1 MNQWLDWL
9 RLDRRLSIT
18 AKFALAFGMLLLLIA
33 QVAITGFS
41 SLNVVV
47 RETDAV
53 IVNSVKVQQLV
64 GEMNSALKDARLV
77 ERDFFFYWQVIGFN
91 QAKDTYVS
99 QFENH
104 ISAVI
109 AAGGRLQD
117 LLNRSSM
124 ALRQS
129 NQNVRS
135 YLEVVEDYARNFRQ
149 ALQIIGDLNLENVGK
164 LAELNLLSRRIQ
176 EQLRLAESQDLVTAY
191 QDFQNIVRSYVAI
204 KQENALNTVIQRLQ
218 KLRESTLSMIRST
231 ERPRFEQL
239 LTSYEKT
246 IRDIFQ
252 AITEIDGKLQGL
264 NEQTQPLSQN
274 LLNIADQEVARARLQ
289 IDQINDRSRILLI
302 ISAGGAL
309 MVAWMIAQLFLAA
322 LRTVQVEK
330 SKSEQLLLNILPSPI
345 AERLKRKTETIA
357 DSFPSVT
364 VMFADLVG
372 FTQLS
377 ERMSPIELV
386 EMLNVIFSE
395 FDYLAEKYGLEK
407 IKTIGDAYMVV
418 GGLPVYREDHL
429 EAIAHMALAMRKNIS
444 QYAKETGLPFEIRI
458 GINTGPVVAGVIGTR
473 KYIYDLWGDTVN
485 IASRME
491 SQGIAGCIQVTEVAY
506 RLLKDQFAFTERG
519 WVDIKGKG
527 QMRCYILN
535 GLLDGSNES

>member
-91 QAKDTYVS
+91 QARDTYVS

-104 ISAVI
+104 ISAVT

-117 LLNRSSM
+117 LLNQSSM

-149 ALQIIGDLNLENVGK
+149 ALQIIGELNLENVGK

-176 EQLRLAESQDLVTAY
+176 EQLRLTESQDLVTAY
-191 QDFQNIVRSYVAI
+191 QDFQNIVRSYVAT
-204 KQENALNTVIQRLQ
+204 KQDNALNIVIQGLQ
-218 KLRESTLSMIRST
+218 KLRERTLSTIRTT

-239 LTSYEKT
+239 LTSYEKI

-252 AITEIDGKLQGL
+252 TITEIDGKLRGL

-274 LLNIADQEVARARLQ
+274 LLNIANQEVIRARLQ

-429 EAIAHMALAMRKNIS
+429 EAIAHMALAMRENIS
-444 QYAKETGLPFEIRI
+444 RYAKETGLPFEIRI

-535 GLLDGSNES
+535 GLLNGSNEN

>member
-91 QAKDTYVS
+91 QARDTYVS

-117 LLNRSSM
+117 LLNQSSM

-149 ALQIIGDLNLENVGK
+149 ALQIIGELNLENVGK

-176 EQLRLAESQDLVTAY
+176 EQLRLTESQDLVTAY
-191 QDFQNIVRSYVAI
+191 QDFQNIVRSYVAT
-204 KQENALNTVIQRLQ
+204 NTN
-218 KLRESTLSMIRST
+218 S
-231 ERPRFEQL
+231 
-239 LTSYEKT
+239 
-246 IRDIFQ
+246 
-252 AITEIDGKLQGL
+252 
-264 NEQTQPLSQN
+264 
-274 LLNIADQEVARARLQ
+274 
-289 IDQINDRSRILLI
+289 
-302 ISAGGAL
+302 
-309 MVAWMIAQLFLAA
+309 
-322 LRTVQVEK
+322 
-330 SKSEQLLLNILPSPI
+330 
-345 AERLKRKTETIA
+345 LK
-357 DSFPSVT
+357 F
-364 VMFADLVG
+364 G
-372 FTQLS
+372 
-377 ERMSPIELV
+377 
-386 EMLNVIFSE
+386 
-395 FDYLAEKYGLEK
+395 
-407 IKTIGDAYMVV
+407 
-418 GGLPVYREDHL
+418 YR
-429 EAIAHMALAMRKNIS
+429 
-444 QYAKETGLPFEIRI
+444 
-458 GINTGPVVAGVIGTR
+458 
-473 KYIYDLWGDTVN
+473 
-485 IASRME
+485 
-491 SQGIAGCIQVTEVAY
+491 
-506 RLLKDQFAFTERG
+506 
-519 WVDIKGKG
+519 
-527 QMRCYILN
+527 
-535 GLLDGSNES
+535 

>member
-1 MNQWLDWL
+1 M
-9 RLDRRLSIT
+9 
-18 AKFALAFGMLLLLIA
+18 
-33 QVAITGFS
+33 
-41 SLNVVV
+41 
-47 RETDAV
+47 
-53 IVNSVKVQQLV
+53 
-64 GEMNSALKDARLV
+64 
-77 ERDFFFYWQVIGFN
+77 
-91 QAKDTYVS
+91 
-99 QFENH
+99 ENWYK
-104 ISAVI
+104 
-109 AAGGRLQD
+109 QD
-117 LLNRSSM
+117 
-124 ALRQS
+124 
-129 NQNVRS
+129 
-135 YLEVVEDYARNFRQ
+135 
-149 ALQIIGDLNLENVGK
+149 
-164 LAELNLLSRRIQ
+164 
-176 EQLRLAESQDLVTAY
+176 
-191 QDFQNIVRSYVAI
+191 
-204 KQENALNTVIQRLQ
+204 NALNIVIQGLQ
-218 KLRESTLSMIRST
+218 KLRERTLSTIRTT

-239 LTSYEKT
+239 LTSYEKI

-252 AITEIDGKLQGL
+252 TITEIDGKLRGL

-274 LLNIADQEVARARLQ
+274 LLNIANQEVIRARLQ

-429 EAIAHMALAMRKNIS
+429 EAIAHMALAMRENIS
-444 QYAKETGLPFEIRI
+444 RYAKETGLPFEIRI

-535 GLLDGSNES
+535 GLLNGSNEN